1 MTDVVDRELKITD
14 AMIEAGQKALP
25 PHGFLQAEYV
35 EAMFRAMFRA
45 MFAAMSLEEDDHD

>member
-35 EAMFRAMFRA
+35 EAMFRAMF
-45 MFAAMSLEEDDHD
+45 AAMSLEEDDHD